1 MDLVFRA
8 VTNEEDAWIREKAK
22 SQSDHEELANIEKT
36 DVQFKKNTPQ
46 KAGVLVGCML
56 SGIVSVL
63 MIFEQTSVNIQKSE
77 MYIFISCVVTGL
89 IMWYSE
95 FGKKNNVQNQD
106 TYSGNEVAKRIE
118 NAKLYVADVTMT
130 RSEKIET
137 SIGVAYYIEVVDINN
152 IMGEP
157 VQMHVE
163 KLQYEAFEE
172 GRDAYVVKW
181 DFEDDTEGQ
190 DVCELMV
197 R

>member
-46 KAGVLVGCML
+46 KAGVLGGCML
-56 SGIVSVL
+56 GGIVSVL
-63 MIFEQTSVNIQKSE
+63 MMFEQTSVNIQKSE

-89 IMWYSE
+89 IMWYLE

-190 DVCELMV
+190 DACELMV

>member
-8 VTNEEDAWIREKAK
+8 VTNEEDAWIREKAQ

-46 KAGVLVGCML
+46 KAGGLVGCM
-56 SGIVSVL
+56 SIGIVSVL

-77 MYIFISCVVTGL
+77 MYIFIFCVVTGL
-89 IMWYSE
+89 IKWYSE

>member
-8 VTNEEDAWIREKAK
+8 VTNEEDAWIREKAQ

-46 KAGVLVGCML
+46 KAGILVSCMF
-56 SGIVSVL
+56 SGIVFVL

>member
-8 VTNEEDAWIREKAK
+8 VTNEEDAWIREKAQ

-46 KAGVLVGCML
+46 KAGVLVSCMF
-56 SGIVSVL
+56 SGIVFVL